1 MKGSALLS
9 GLVMLEAY
17 FNQTFGMYKNN
28 VDRYV
33 VPSQFYIDKLVEWGF
48 PREQFVHIPNYV
60 ELDEQPSL
68 EVGDYFVFAGRLA
81 TGKGVK
87 TLIRAAARQRA
98 RVVIAG
104 TGPEEAEAKQLAA
117 ELGAQQVEF
126 AGYLNKVDLKALV
139 AGSRAIIVPSEWY
152 ENCPMSIIEAF
163 AGGKPVIGSD
173 VGGISEMIDEG
184 EDGFKFEMG
193 SEQVLAEKMEQVQS
207 LSPSQ
212 LLAMGQNAINKV
224 KTRYSKSNY
233 REKTLALYDELML

>member
-1 MKGSALLS
+1 M
-9 GLVMLEAY
+9 
-17 FNQTFGMYKNN
+17 
-28 VDRYV
+28 
-33 VPSQFYIDKLVEWGF
+33 
-48 PREQFVHIPNYV
+48 
-60 ELDEQPSL
+60 
-68 EVGDYFVFAGRLA
+68 
-81 TGKGVK
+81 
-87 TLIRAAARQRA
+87 
-98 RVVIAG
+98 
-104 TGPEEAEAKQLAA
+104 
-117 ELGAQQVEF
+117 GAQQVEF

-193 SEQVLAEKMEQVQS
+193 SEKVLAEKMEQVQR

-212 LLAMGQNAINKV
+212 LLEMGQNAINKV